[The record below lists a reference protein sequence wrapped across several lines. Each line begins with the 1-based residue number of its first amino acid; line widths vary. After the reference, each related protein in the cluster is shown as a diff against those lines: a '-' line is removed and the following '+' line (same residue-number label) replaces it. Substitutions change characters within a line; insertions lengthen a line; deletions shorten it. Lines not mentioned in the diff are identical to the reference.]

1 MIFAKIKIIETDF
14 SFKLEKEV
22 NDFLKT
28 IDIRQVVKTDYQVVG
43 ITGNWKYSVVI
54 YYVQFEDIRDAK
66 IDSVLDLK

>member
-1 MIFAKIKIIETDF
+1 MIFAKVKIIETDF

-43 ITGNWKYSVVI
+43 ITGNWKHSVVI